1 MKKQFANLLI
11 IAMVSLP
18 LGVISSYFYIQQYG
32 NPLRPPILQNIGAMA
47 TDSTD
52 IEDISLNPNE
62 PSTKKTVQPSAVNLS
77 PIEPV
82 TTVAD
87 EYLVITGVFKS
98 QENADK
104 EIKRLKGMGYKT
116 AYSYPSPSNP
126 KLKIVCAGKF
136 ADSKARNAAKS
147 LKDKGVDAF
156 VDSAKGK

>member
-18 LGVISSYFYIQQYG
+18 LGMLFSYLYIQQYG
-32 NPLRPPILQNIGAMA
+32 NPLRPPILQNIGAIS

-52 IEDISLNPNE
+52 VEDISLNPNE
-62 PSTKKTVQPSAVNLS
+62 PSTKKSVQQNAVKTA
-77 PIEPV
+77 PV
-82 TTVAD
+82 IAETANIAE
-87 EYLVITGVFKS
+87 EYLVITGVFRS

-104 EIKRLKGMGYKT
+104 EIKRLTSLGYKT

-136 ADSKARNAAKS
+136 ADSKARNAAKT

-156 VDSAKGK
+156 VDKK

>member
-11 IAMVSLP
+11 IAIVSLP
-18 LGVISSYFYIQQYG
+18 LGMVFSYFYIQQYG
-32 NPLRPPILQNIGAMA
+32 NPLRPPILQNIGAIA

-52 IEDISLNPNE
+52 VEDISLNPNE
-62 PSTKKTVQPSAVNLS
+62 PSTKKSVQPNTVNPS
-77 PIEPV
+77 PVEPEA
-82 TTVAD
+82 TVAD

-104 EIKRLKGMGYKT
+104 EIKRLKSMGYKT
-116 AYSYPSPSNP
+116 AYSYTSPSNP

-136 ADSKARNAAKS
+136 AD
-147 LKDKGVDAF
+147 AF

>member
-18 LGVISSYFYIQQYG
+18 LGMLFSYLYIQQYG

-52 IEDISLNPNE
+52 VEDISLNPNE
-62 PSTKKTVQPSAVNLS
+62 PSTKKSVQPSALNSS
-77 PIEPV
+77 PAAPDAS
-82 TTVAD
+82 VAD

-104 EIKRLKGMGYKT
+104 EIKRLKGLGYKT

-147 LKDKGVDAF
+147 LKDKGVEAF
-156 VDSAKGK
+156 IDKK

>member
-18 LGVISSYFYIQQYG
+18 LGMLFSYLYIQQYG
-32 NPLRPPILQNIGAMA
+32 NPLRPPILQNIGAMS

-52 IEDISLNPNE
+52 VEDISLNPNE
-62 PSTKKTVQPSAVNLS
+62 PSTKKSVQPNAVNPS
-77 PIEPV
+77 P
-82 TTVAD
+82 VAPD
-87 EYLVITGVFKS
+87 AGVSEEYLVITGVFKS

-104 EIKRLKGMGYKT
+104 EIKRLKGLGYQT

-147 LKDKGVDAF
+147 LKDKGVEAF
-156 VDSAKGK
+156 IDKK